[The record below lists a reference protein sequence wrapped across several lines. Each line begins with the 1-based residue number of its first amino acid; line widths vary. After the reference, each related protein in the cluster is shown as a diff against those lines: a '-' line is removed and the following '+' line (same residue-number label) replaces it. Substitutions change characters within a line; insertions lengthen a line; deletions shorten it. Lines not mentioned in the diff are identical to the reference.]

1 MPKDWAALGGDKGKK
16 VETGRIGRA
25 FKLGRVAA
33 RFTGSMIKAGLGG
46 RKGED
51 EVDLDAVARAARANA
66 NRLVDM
72 MGEMKGAAMKV
83 GQMLSAD
90 PDLVDVEFA
99 EKLATL
105 QREAPPMDFE
115 TVAAQVERW
124 LDRPIDAVFR
134 HFDPDPIGAAS
145 IGQVHRAT
153 LFDGRAVAVKIQY
166 PGIADSIESDLKN
179 MASLLKVG
187 RVFVTKERA
196 DGFVAEARD
205 AILAEA
211 DYRREGENLS
221 RFSAMLADDWPD
233 VRVPEPIPEYTAEQV
248 LVMGFC
254 EGEKFD
260 DAINAVEDPARR
272 DALAHRFVELFV
284 HLFHERF
291 TLHADPHPGNFM
303 LAPDGKLVLLDF
315 GCIRDFDEELADD
328 ILRMLVAFWDDD
340 MTRLKALLMRR
351 GFGQPGMVWPE
362 DEVLR
367 EYLNMILEPIATR
380 GPFRFQDFRV
390 AQRVRAF
397 FRRNIGFLKVVPP
410 PELLLYFRVLGG
422 IKGMM
427 TRIDAAV
434 DLRAIAEDCCR
445 RRGIL

>member
-25 FKLGRVAA
+25 LKLGRVAA
-33 RFTGSMIKAGLGG
+33 RFTGSMLKAGLTG
-46 RKGED
+46 KKD
-51 EVDLDAVARAARANA
+51 PDLELMAEAAVANA
-66 NRLVDM
+66 HRLADV

-90 PDLVDVEFA
+90 PELVDPAFA

-115 TVAAQVERW
+115 TVAAQIERW

-134 HFDPDPIGAAS
+134 RFDPEPIGAAS

-153 LFDGRAVAVKIQY
+153 LFDGREVAVKIQY
-166 PGIADSIESDLKN
+166 PGIADSIESDLRN
-179 MASLLKVG
+179 MASMLKVG

-211 DYRREGENLS
+211 DYRREGQNLA
-221 RFSAMLADDWPD
+221 RFRAMLADDWPD
-233 VRVPEPIPEYTAEQV
+233 VRIPEPVPGLTAEQV

-254 EGEKFD
+254 EGDKLDE
-260 DAINAVEDPARR
+260 AINAIDDPARR
-272 DALAHRFVELFV
+272 DAIAHRFVELFV
-284 HLFHERF
+284 HLFHERH

-303 LAPDGKLVLLDF
+303 LAPDGAIVLLDF
-315 GCIRDFDEELADD
+315 GCIRDFDEALADD
-328 ILRMLVAFWDDD
+328 VLRMLVAFWDDD
-340 MTRLKALLMRR
+340 MTRLKALLKRT
-351 GFGQPGMVWPE
+351 GFGRDDMIWPE
-362 DEVLR
+362 DDVLR
-367 EYLNMILEPIATR
+367 EYLGMILEPIATDA
-380 GPFRFQDFRV
+380 PFRFADFKV
-390 AQRVRAF
+390 AARIRAF
-397 FRRNIGFLKVVPP
+397 FRRNIGFLKLVPP
-410 PELLLYFRVLGG
+410 PETLLYFRVLGG
-422 IKGMM
+422 MKGML

-434 DLRAIAEDCCR
+434 NLRAIAEDCCR

>member
-16 VETGRIGRA
+16 VETGRLGRA

-33 RFTGSMIKAGLGG
+33 RFTGSMIKAGIT
-46 RKGED
+46 RKKD
-51 EVDLDAVARAARANA
+51 TDLEAMAEAALANA
-66 NRLVDM
+66 HRIADV
-72 MGEMKGAAMKV
+72 MGEMKGAAMKI

-90 PDLVDVEFA
+90 PELVDPAFA

-115 TVAAQVERW
+115 TVAAQIERW

-153 LFDGRAVAVKIQY
+153 LFDGRTVAVKVQY

-179 MASLLKVG
+179 MASVLKVG
-187 RVFVTKERA
+187 RVFVTRERA

-211 DYRREGENLS
+211 DYRQEGRNLS
-221 RFSAMLADDWPD
+221 RFRAMLADDWPD
-233 VRVPEPIPEYTAEQV
+233 VRIPEPIDGLTAEQV

-254 EGEKFD
+254 EGDKLD
-260 DAINAVEDPARR
+260 DAINAIEDPARR

-303 LAPDGKLVLLDF
+303 LAPDGALVLLDF
-315 GCIRDFDEELADD
+315 GCIRDFDEALADD

-340 MTRLKALLMRR
+340 MTRLEALLKRR
-351 GFGQPGMVWPE
+351 GFGRDDMVWPE
-362 DEVLR
+362 EAVLR
-367 EYLNMILEPIATR
+367 EYLQMILEPIATP
-380 GPFRFQDFRV
+380 GPFRFADFKV
-390 AQRVRAF
+390 AARVRAF
-397 FRRNIGFLKVVPP
+397 FKRNLGFLKVVPP

-422 IKGMM
+422 LKGML

-445 RRGIL
+445 RRGIT

>member
-1 MPKDWAALGGDKGKK
+1 MARDWAALGGDKGKK

-25 FKLGRVAA
+25 LKLGRVAA
-33 RFTGSMIKAGLGG
+33 RFTGSMIKAGISG
-46 RKGED
+46 KKDPDVEAMA
-51 EVDLDAVARAARANA
+51 EAALANA
-66 NRLVDM
+66 HRIADV
-72 MGEMKGAAMKV
+72 MGEMKGAAMKI

-90 PDLVDVEFA
+90 PELVDPAFA

-115 TVAAQVERW
+115 TVAAQIERW

-153 LFDGRAVAVKIQY
+153 LFDGRTVAVKIQY

-179 MASLLKVG
+179 MASVLKVG

-196 DGFVAEARD
+196 DGFVTEARD

-211 DYRREGENLS
+211 DYRREGANLA
-221 RFSAMLADDWPD
+221 RFEAMLADDWPD
-233 VRVPEPIPEYTAEQV
+233 VRIPEPVPEYTAEQV

-254 EGEKFD
+254 EGEKLD
-260 DAINAVEDPARR
+260 DAINAIEDPERR
-272 DALAHRFVELFV
+272 DALAHRLVELFV

-303 LAPDGKLVLLDF
+303 LAPDGALVLLDF
-315 GCIRDFDEELADD
+315 GCIRDFDEALADD

-340 MTRLKALLMRR
+340 MPRLKALLKRR
-351 GFGQPGMVWPE
+351 GFGREGMVWP
-362 DEVLR
+362 DDAVLR
-367 EYLNMILEPIATR
+367 EYLQMILEPIATE
-380 GPFRFQDFRV
+380 GPFRFADFKV
-390 AQRVRAF
+390 AARVRAF
-397 FRRNIGFLKVVPP
+397 FKRNLGFLKVVPP

-422 IKGMM
+422 LKGML

-445 RRGIL
+445 RRGIE

>member
-1 MPKDWAALGGDKGKK
+1 MPKDWAALGGEKGKK

-33 RFTGSMIKAGLGG
+33 RFTGSMIKAGITG
-46 RKGED
+46 KKDPDMEAMA
-51 EVDLDAVARAARANA
+51 EAALANA
-66 NRLVDM
+66 HRIADV
-72 MGEMKGAAMKV
+72 MGEMKGAAMKI

-90 PDLVDVEFA
+90 PELVDPAFA

-115 TVAAQVERW
+115 TVAAQIERW

-153 LFDGRAVAVKIQY
+153 LFDGRTVAVKIQY

-179 MASLLKVG
+179 MASMLKVG

-196 DGFVAEARD
+196 DGFVEEARD
-205 AILAEA
+205 TILAEA
-211 DYRREGENLS
+211 DYRREGRNLA
-221 RFSAMLADDWPD
+221 RFSEMLAEDWPD
-233 VRVPEPIPEYTAEQV
+233 FQVPEPVPEYTAEQV

-254 EGEKFD
+254 EGEKLD
-260 DAINAVEDPARR
+260 DGINAVEDPARR
-272 DALAHRFVELFV
+272 DALATRFVELFV

-303 LAPDGKLVLLDF
+303 LAPDGRIVLLDF

-340 MTRLKALLMRR
+340 IPRLKALLKRR
-351 GFGQPGMVWPE
+351 GFGQAGMVWPE

-367 EYLNMILEPIATR
+367 EYLQMILEPIATP
-380 GPFRFQDFRV
+380 GPFRFADFKV
-390 AQRVRAF
+390 AARARAF
-397 FRRNIGFLKVVPP
+397 FRRNLSFLKVVPP

-422 IKGMM
+422 LKGLM
-427 TRIDAAV
+427 TRVDAAV
-434 DLRAIAEDCCR
+434 DLRAIAEACVA
-445 RRGIL
+445 RRGIS